1 MNSFEAN
8 KIFGALLGTVF
19 VLFGGSLLAEGI
31 FHAEAPEQPGFAI
44 AVPDAPAGGGAAPA
58 ANEVTPVGQLMQT
71 ANAEAGA
78 AIFKRGQACHSGEKG
93 GPNKVGPDL
102 WDVVNRPIA
111 SHEGFS
117 YSAAMTEFS
126 QGKSVVWDW
135 DHLNHFLHGPKQY
148 IKGTAMGFAGIP
160 KDQERADLLAYL
172 GTLSDNPPAP
182 PAPDAGAPAGG
193 EAPAEGAAAPAETA
207 PNATTNANALP
218 NDAVTQPQ
226 GAGTTDQTTGGAPT
240 APASGTVPATG
251 TNAENRPAGAPV
263 PPTESGQ
270 AAPSQPG
277 TQAPQEN
284 PAPSTPPATAPAAPA
299 AAPAEP
305 APAAPASPTPAAPA
319 PAAPAPADNAAP
331 APAPAQ

>member
-31 FHAEAPEQPGFAI
+31 FHAEAPEKPGFAI
-44 AVPDAPAGGGAAPA
+44 EVPDAPAGGGAAPA

-78 AIFKRGQACHSGEKG
+78 AIFKRCQACHSGEKG

-126 QGKSVVWDW
+126 EGKTVVWDW

-148 IKGTAMGFAGIP
+148 IKGTAMGFAGIA

-193 EAPAEGAAAPAETA
+193 EAAAEGAAPAEGAA
-207 PNATTNANALP
+207 
-218 NDAVTQPQ
+218 
-226 GAGTTDQTTGGAPT
+226 
-240 APASGTVPATG
+240 
-251 TNAENRPAGAPV
+251 
-263 PPTESGQ
+263 
-270 AAPSQPG
+270 
-277 TQAPQEN
+277 
-284 PAPSTPPATAPAAPA
+284 
-299 AAPAEP
+299 
-305 APAAPASPTPAAPA
+305 
-319 PAAPAPADNAAP
+319 
-331 APAPAQ
+331 

>member
-44 AVPDAPAGGGAAPA
+44 AVPDAPAGGGGAAPA

-78 AIFKRGQACHSGEKG
+78 AIFKRCQACHSGEKG
-93 GPNKVGPDL
+93 GPTRSARSVGRRQPSDRL
-102 WDVVNRPIA
+102 ARGLQLLGRHYRVLAGQDGGLGLGSPEPLPAWAQAVHQGHGDGLRRHPEGSGARRP
-111 SHEGFS
+111 
-117 YSAAMTEFS
+117 
-126 QGKSVVWDW
+126 
-135 DHLNHFLHGPKQY
+135 P
-148 IKGTAMGFAGIP
+148 
-160 KDQERADLLAYL
+160 R
-172 GTLSDNPPAP
+172 LSRHAVGQPAAP

-193 EAPAEGAAAPAETA
+193 EAAAAPAETQ

-263 PPTESGQ
+263 PPTEPGQ

-277 TQAPQEN
+277 TQARRRTRRPRRLPPRHRLRPRRLRLPQRRQ
-284 PAPSTPPATAPAAPA
+284 PRPRPRGAPPATP
-299 AAPAEP
+299 APAE
-305 APAAPASPTPAAPA
+305 
-319 PAAPAPADNAAP
+319 NAAP

>member
-8 KIFGALLGTVF
+8 KIFGAALGVVF

-31 FHAEAPEQPGFAI
+31 FHAEAPEKPGFAI
-44 AVPDAPAGGGAAPA
+44 AVPDAPAGGGGAAPA

-78 AIFKRGQACHSGEKG
+78 AIFKRCQACHSGEKG

-102 WDVVNRPIA
+102 WDLVNRPIA

-126 QGKSVVWDW
+126 QGKTVVWDW

-172 GTLSDNPPAP
+172 GTLSDNPAAL

-193 EAPAEGAAAPAETA
+193 EAAAPAAPAASE

-218 NDAVTQPQ
+218 GDAVTQPQ
-226 GAGTTDQTTGGAPT
+226 GAPTTDQTTGAAPT
-240 APASGTVPATG
+240 TPPSGAVPATG
-251 TNAENRPAGAPV
+251 DNATSRPDGAPV
-263 PPTESGQ
+263 PPTEPGQ
-270 AAPSQPG
+270 AAPSQP
-277 TQAPQEN
+277 A
-284 PAPSTPPATAPAAPA
+284 APAAPS
-299 AAPAEP
+299 EG
-305 APAAPASPTPAAPA
+305 
-319 PAAPAPADNAAP
+319 AAP
-331 APAPAQ
+331 APAPAEGTAPAPAPAQ